1 MRSRHYPLFLG
12 AFMAAAG
19 PFAWSASRD
28 GTMANAVQWCSSHP
42 LPDEIVLDKAQADG
56 TRHFLALFG
65 LHRSQTRT
73 LDLHL
78 LAYAGSPRCMLQQM
92 PASQRRAL

>member
-1 MRSRHYPLFLG
+1 
-12 AFMAAAG
+12 MAAAG
-19 PFAWSASRD
+19 PLAWSASRD
-28 GTMANAVQWCSSHP
+28 GTMANAMQWCSSLP
-42 LPDEIVLDKAQADG
+42 LPADIVLDKTQADG
-56 TRHFLALFG
+56 SRHLLALFS

-92 PASQRRAL
+92 PAPQRRAL